1 MRSKRRGMQ
10 WPAVLPLCLAFV
22 VAGCGG
28 EGAPGA
34 GSTVRD
40 TLPSGVERVTIS
52 SPAEPSAPH
61 WNIVEDL
68 RVGSLQG
75 GGPDAFGWIVGLA
88 ALDGGGFAVFD
99 YQSQDLRLFDFD
111 GGHLATHGGRGDGP
125 GETQGGNGVMLGPG
139 GRLWVPDDQRGR
151 MSVFH
156 PGNGFQEAHEY
167 TSFSWGPVWRGA
179 MGEDGSVFR
188 PSVEYDREPALRVVV
203 VYDSTM
209 TPIDSLPMGAY
220 PTYDDP
226 PSAYCWSSGGGG
238 GCAAVPFY
246 GDEIRLVDSQ
256 GSVWEVEDAGQ
267 YRIRRWTPRGD
278 TAFVV
283 VVDRPA
289 TPVTAAERDSAI
301 AELRERTPPG
311 IELDPAKIP
320 AAKPVI
326 ESLFMP
332 GDGNLWVQF
341 ASSGGAAF
349 DVLAPDGSYLGT
361 AVADIAIET
370 GDAKPVLRDGRMWL
384 VAKDALDVNYVVRAR
399 LEDAR

>member
-1 MRSKRRGMQ
+1 MG
-10 WPAVLPLCLAFV
+10 V
-22 VAGCGG
+22 VAAWSIRIAGLGVATLGVAACG

-40 TLPSGVERVTIS
+40 TLPSGVERVTIA

-61 WNIVEDL
+61 WKIVEEL
-68 RVGSLQG
+68 RVGSLQSS
-75 GGPDAFGWIVGLA
+75 GPDAFGWIVGLA

-99 YQSQDLRLFDFD
+99 YQSQELRLFDFE

-125 GETQGGNGVMLGPG
+125 GETQGGNGVMLDPG

-156 PGNGFQEAHEY
+156 PGSGFEEAHEY

-179 MGEDGSVFR
+179 MGEDGNVFR
-188 PSVEYDREPALRVVV
+188 PLVEYDKEPPSRALV

-209 TPIDSLPMGAY
+209 TPLDSLPMGVY
-220 PTYDDP
+220 PTFDDSP
-226 PSAYCWSSGGGG
+226 GAYCYSNEGGG
-238 GCAAVPFY
+238 GCQAVPFY
-246 GDEIRLVDSQ
+246 GSEIRLVDPQ
-256 GSVWEVEDAGQ
+256 GSVWEVEDAGE
-267 YRIRRWTPRGD
+267 YRLRRWTPGGD

-283 VVDRPA
+283 VVDRPGA
-289 TPVTAAERDSAI
+289 PVTAAERDSAI
-301 AELRERTPPG
+301 AELRERVGPG
-311 IELDPAKIP
+311 VELDPAKIP
-320 AAKPVI
+320 AVKPVI

-332 GDGNLWVQF
+332 GDGNLWVHF

-349 DVLAPDGSYLGT
+349 DVLAPNGSYLGT

-370 GDAKPVLRDGRMWL
+370 GDAKPVLQDGRLWL